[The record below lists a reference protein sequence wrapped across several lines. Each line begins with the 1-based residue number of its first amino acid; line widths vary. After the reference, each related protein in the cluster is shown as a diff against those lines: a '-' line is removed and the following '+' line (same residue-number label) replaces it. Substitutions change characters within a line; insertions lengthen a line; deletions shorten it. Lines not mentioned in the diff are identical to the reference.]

1 MKQAQQKKIYIYKKP
16 ASESLQVNFSS
27 RLTRIPNPEML
38 RIRAKKLGTMY
49 CQLRSLAVR
58 PRPSQPRPDQ
68 ASRYQASPAHTTP
81 AQAKA
86 SHTTALPR
94 TSVTRSIQDRCCSGV
109 VYHFQGDSKR
119 VKIVDVLKNHQF
131 FLFKLICYMI
141 YRFYTIKSNTNMPCY
156 FFLGKTLFVCQDRN
170 LKFCVD

>member
-1 MKQAQQKKIYIYKKP
+1 
-16 ASESLQVNFSS
+16 
-27 RLTRIPNPEML
+27 ML

-49 CQLRSLAVR
+49 CQLRSIAVR

-68 ASRYQASPAHTTP
+68 ASPYQASPAHTTP

-119 VKIVDVLKNHQF
+119 VKIVDVVKNYQF
-131 FLFKLICYMI
+131 FPFLNLICYMI
-141 YRFYTIKSNTNMPCY
+141 YRFYTVKSITNTA
-156 FFLGKTLFVCQDRN
+156 FLRKNLFCLSR
-170 LKFCVD
+170 

>member
-1 MKQAQQKKIYIYKKP
+1 MMQQHTQQKKSTLFFIKKRTP
-16 ASESLQVNFSS
+16 ASESVQVNFHKQIFSS
-27 RLTRIPNPEML
+27 RLTRIQNPEML

-68 ASRYQASPAHTTP
+68 ASPYQASPAHTTP

-109 VYHFQGDSKR
+109 VYHFQGDSK
-119 VKIVDVLKNHQF
+119 K
-131 FLFKLICYMI
+131 
-141 YRFYTIKSNTNMPCY
+141 
-156 FFLGKTLFVCQDRN
+156 G
-170 LKFCVD
+170 